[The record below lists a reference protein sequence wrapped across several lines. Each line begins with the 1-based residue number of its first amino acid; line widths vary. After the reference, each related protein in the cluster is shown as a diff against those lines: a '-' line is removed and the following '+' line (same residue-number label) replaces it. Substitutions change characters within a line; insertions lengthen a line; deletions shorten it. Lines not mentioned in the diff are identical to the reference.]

1 MNIII
6 DPTTMHPH
14 LKYVIPNSV
23 YFTLEQS
30 EFINIW
36 NGGETKE
43 NIYTKYNIDIDLE
56 KEKINRICNNDE
68 KFENMIF
75 TMSLLS
81 TEKVHQGPSHI
92 EWEKMYSIIYD
103 KYKNYVSGKI
113 IILDN
118 HGGDYEPEIYLKK
131 FNFNYNFILK
141 RIYSNRNKYRYSN
154 ITFSYPFVMDTN
166 NDPINILIN
175 SNKNVIKSDLSL
187 KSNKIFFAGT
197 LFDYHEEW
205 DNYNTCEHADRKK
218 IVNDFVCKYS
228 NILDF
233 KRVPYNIFHETMSNY
248 KYALDVRGTSRLN
261 KRLYEILSTNTLLLA
276 EKIDIIWP
284 FEDGDK
290 FSDECFFEQ
299 GNHDDLYR
307 IYNNFENNDELYEK
321 CLENQ
326 LYIVKKYFNNEWLWN
341 YIKKIIL

>member
-14 LKYVIPNSV
+14 LKYIIPNSL
-23 YFTLEQS
+23 YFTLEQM
-30 EFINIW
+30 EVNMW
-36 NGGETKE
+36 NGAETKE

-56 KEKINRICNNDE
+56 KEKINRICNNNE

-81 TEKVHQGPSHI
+81 TEKVHQGPSHK
-92 EWEKMYSIIYD
+92 EWEKMYSLIYD
-103 KYKNYVSGKI
+103 KYKKYISGKI
-113 IILDN
+113 IIIDN
-118 HGGDYEPEIYLKK
+118 HGGDYEPSVYLNK
-131 FNFNYNFILK
+131 FNFKYHVILK
-141 RIYSNRNKYRYSN
+141 RIYSDRNKHRYSKN
-154 ITFSYPFVMDTN
+154 TFSYPFIMDTN
-166 NDPINILIN
+166 NDPCFKLYNDNIIISFRKRN
-175 SNKNVIKSDLSL
+175 R
-187 KSNKIFFAGT
+187 IFFAGS
-197 LFDYHEEW
+197 LFDYNEEW

-218 IVNDFVCKYS
+218 IINNFIDKYP
-228 NILDF
+228 NILEF
-233 KRVPYNIFHETMSNY
+233 KRVPYNIFHETISNY

-284 FEDGDK
+284 FEDDDK

-299 GNHDDLYR
+299 GNYDDLYR
-307 IYNNFENNDELYEK
+307 IYNNFENNDELYKK

-326 LYIVKKYFNNEWLWN
+326 LYIVKKYFNNKWLWN